1 MNGRRRWL
9 LPAPRRESVTIV
21 FDYGAKAD
29 LFVARSAIS
38 RRKPLE
44 YRSFPCASAAI
55 RYAMEDLPP
64 GRLGGICMEADEKR
78 YDEDGIRNLY
88 ESEAYPLERR
98 QHSPRGRKQA
108 SEREPVPAVPRA
120 GE

>member
-1 MNGRRRWL
+1 MNGRRRRWP
-9 LPAPRRESVTIV
+9 LPGPGRESATIM

-44 YRSFPCASAAI
+44 YRSFPSASEAI

-78 YDEDGIRNLY
+78 YDGEGIRNLY
-88 ESEAYPLERR
+88 ESDAYPLERR
-98 QHSPRGRKQA
+98 QDSLPGGEA
-108 SEREPVPAVPRA
+108 SERARA
-120 GE
+120 